1 MNDNKRHLQS
11 FFIFALFALL
21 FALIVCMMRP
31 FFTVILWTA
40 LLYVLIHPFYLRV
53 ISAASRNSRRVLAK
67 RHFFSGVFAVGTLIL
82 IIVPLTFV
90 CVMLVQQGVS
100 LIQAAESYVRQNYST
115 FMESDFTHRLF
126 SLAGKFNVSL
136 PDAESLKDSLLL
148 LLQNY
153 SARLL
158 LLGKDI
164 VSGAGKFVVSL
175 LFIVFAL
182 YFCFLDGPYL
192 VSLIK
197 KAVPINPEYMK
208 ILTGKFSDIIKNL
221 FAGYIMVA
229 LYQGAAAFVIMLCF
243 KVSGALFLSVLL
255 MFASFIPLMGAA
267 LVWLPV
273 GVAICASGAF
283 VKGIIFL
290 VLSAVCIS
298 FLDNFLR
305 PLFLKDRIQVH
316 PLVIFF
322 SILGGISFF
331 GMNGLILGPL
341 IVILFFTVLDLL
353 VSSKKAANAEAKS
366 PEKAEK

>member
-31 FFTVILWTA
+31 FFTVILWT
-40 LLYVLIHPFYLRV
+40 
-53 ISAASRNSRRVLAK
+53 
-67 RHFFSGVFAVGTLIL
+67 
-82 IIVPLTFV
+82 
-90 CVMLVQQGVS
+90 
-100 LIQAAESYVRQNYST
+100 
-115 FMESDFTHRLF
+115 
-126 SLAGKFNVSL
+126 
-136 PDAESLKDSLLL
+136 
-148 LLQNY
+148 
-153 SARLL
+153 
-158 LLGKDI
+158 
-164 VSGAGKFVVSL
+164 
-175 LFIVFAL
+175 
-182 YFCFLDGPYL
+182 
-192 VSLIK
+192 
-197 KAVPINPEYMK
+197 
-208 ILTGKFSDIIKNL
+208 
-221 FAGYIMVA
+221 
-229 LYQGAAAFVIMLCF
+229 
-243 KVSGALFLSVLL
+243 ALFLSVLL

-283 VKGIIFL
+283 VKGIIIL

-305 PLFLKDRIQVH
+305 PLFLKDRNQVH